1 MSLLP
6 PQVSETA
13 RLLFGQSFWIF
24 CTHLGLD
31 IKQLFTNME
40 NLCQKNP
47 FSLFELALKEVVG
60 DQYMQKV
67 KEFLKN
73 LKEEIKK

>member
-40 NLCQKNP
+40 NLCQKTP
-47 FSLFELALKEVVG
+47 LSLLELTSKEVAS
-60 DQYMQKV
+60 DQYKEKV
-67 KEFLKN
+67 KEFIKN
-73 LKEEIKK
+73 LKKEIVK

>member
-1 MSLLP
+1 
-6 PQVSETA
+6 
-13 RLLFGQSFWIF
+13 
-24 CTHLGLD
+24 LGLD